1 MAAKFVIKKTSN
13 GQYKFDLKAGNG
25 EIIASSELYT
35 NKSRCQDGITSVITN
50 AKIAT
55 VVDETGE

>member
-1 MAAKFVIKKTSN
+1 VAAKFVIEKSSN

-35 NKSRCQDGITSVITN
+35 TKASAQNGIASVKTN
-50 AKIAT
+50 AAGAD

>member
-1 MAAKFVIKKTSN
+1 MAAKFVIKKSSN
-13 GQYKFDLKAGNG
+13 GQYKFDLKVGNG

-35 NKSRCQDGITSVITN
+35 TKASAQNGIASVKTN
-50 AKIAT
+50 AAGAD

>member
-1 MAAKFVIKKTSN
+1 MAAKFVIKKSSN

-35 NKSRCQDGITSVITN
+35 TKSSAKNGIDSVKAN
-50 AKIAT
+50 AASAE